1 MNKTPVIFD
10 HDGGVDDLLSLM
22 LLLTMEHI
30 DLKAV
35 CITPAD
41 CFLSDATTSTLKM
54 LSLFGRDDV
63 DVVQG
68 NLHGVNPFHYDW
80 RAQPKVLNAL
90 PTMIAL
96 SADSDRIHPQP
107 AHEYMANCL
116 LDSDTPITVLMTGPC
131 SNLAKALEIAPQ
143 AVDKLAKVI
152 WMGGAIDVKGNV
164 AIHNH
169 DGSAEWNV
177 YWDAPAADAL
187 VKSGAPLWLMPLDA
201 TNCLPISM
209 AFLEELAEHRASPLV
224 ELAGQFWA
232 CTVASIPAYEFTYYL
247 WDVMA
252 TCCLGIDDNAIDW
265 QDIRLSVRT
274 SEPSEGNTYRDE
286 SGHLVRVAMQ
296 AERQTVID
304 YLIRQLKKPLPQAH

>member
-1 MNKTPVIFD
+1 MDKTPVIFD

-22 LLLTMEHI
+22 LLLTMDHI

-41 CFLSDATTSTLKM
+41 CFMPDATSTTLKL

-68 NLHGVNPFHYDW
+68 SLHGINPFHYDW

-90 PTMIAL
+90 PAML
-96 SADSDRIHPQP
+96 VQPENKSLIHSLP
-107 AHEYMANCL
+107 AHEYLAQTLQNA
-116 LDSDTPITVLMTGPC
+116 PKPYTVLMTGPC
-131 SNLAKALEIAPQ
+131 SNLATAIQQQPDCLNSIK
-143 AVDKLAKVI
+143 KVI
-152 WMGGAIDVKGNV
+152 WMGGAVDVKGNV

-177 YWDAPAADAL
+177 FWDAPAADAL
-187 VKSGAPLWLMPLDA
+187 LKSGAPLWLMPLDA

-209 AFLEELAEHRASPLV
+209 SFLSELAQHRQHPLV

-232 CTVASIPAYEFTYYL
+232 CTVASIPSYEFTYYL

-252 TCCLGIDDNAIDW
+252 TCCLALEGDEIDW
-265 QDIRLSVRT
+265 QDIRLAVRT
-274 SEPSEGNTYRDE
+274 SAPSEGNTYRCE
-286 SGHLVRVAMQ
+286 TGNMVRVAMQ
-296 AERQTVID
+296 ADRQRVID
-304 YLIRQLKKPLPQAH
+304 YLIKQFKQPI